1 MLMLQQ
7 NKIRYTGYYVILI
20 WQRSSCPG
28 RSTSTSKWRASP
40 ALWHQPCPCPTPGSQ
55 MVSIT
60 LFSLGV
66 SDKKMS
72 CNNRRITCV
81 IKSEDRLWEDSN
93 VKYVTES
100 QFLLIRTFK
109 AMHSITTSLWF
120 TAKVLNVKVSGDLP
134 ALTAPA
140 SHSSQQND
148 IRKWLNCAWKSSM
161 KQTPPAAAWRERFSI
176 Y

>member
-1 MLMLQQ
+1 MLQQ
-7 NKIRYTGYYVILI
+7 NKIRYKGYLFDVILI
-20 WQRSSCPG
+20 WQRSSCQG

-40 ALWHQPCPCPTPGSQ
+40 PLWHQPFPCPTPGSP

-66 SDKKMS
+66 SDNILS

-81 IKSEDRLWEDSN
+81 IKSEDSN

-100 QFLLIRTFK
+100 QFLWIRTFN
-109 AMHSITTSLWF
+109 SITTSLWF